1 MIFDEETE
9 EVGEVNE
16 ALEFIHVM
24 FKVFLSVGIFPVLN
38 RLRAE
43 PEYFIDT
50 IKLAERLED
59 IHFGNV
65 PKLFL
70 TGVIIRILNGD
81 IDNVVFVLDFFEFHV
96 GVDVADVFDGDS
108 GGEKFFEFGDGDL
121 RGENVDLVVAVPG
134 ERRFGLVGLREQF

>member
-24 FKVFLSVGIFPVLN
+24 FKVFLSVGIFPVLDG
-38 RLRAE
+38 LRAE
-43 PEYFIDT
+43 PEDFIDT
-50 IKLAERLED
+50 IKLAERLEN

-65 PKLFL
+65 SKLFL
-70 TGVIIRILNGD
+70 TRVIIRILNGD

-96 GVDVADVFDGDS
+96 GVDFADVFDGDS
-108 GGEKFFEFGDGDL
+108 G
-121 RGENVDLVVAVPG
+121 
-134 ERRFGLVGLREQF
+134 